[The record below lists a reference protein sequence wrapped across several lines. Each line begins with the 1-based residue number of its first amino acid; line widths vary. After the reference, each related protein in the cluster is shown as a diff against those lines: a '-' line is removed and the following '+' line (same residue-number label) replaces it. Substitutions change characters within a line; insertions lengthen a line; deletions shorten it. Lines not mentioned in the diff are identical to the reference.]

1 MRKIVKGRLEY
12 MIKSYQRIKFI
23 VDNYKEKNVRELEIG
38 SGLDNEDIKVI
49 MIVMDIERP
58 KRIYKKKEKP
68 QDIKL
73 SFERPKAIYDNKQF
87 V

>member
-38 SGLDNEDIKVI
+38 SGLDNEDIKAI

-68 QDIKL
+68 QDIKP